1 MMLIFGLMLLL
12 QTAACLDK
20 FCRFNQSVPCYAALR
35 HKLNVLMV
43 QDARK
48 YDDMKIQKRINYSK
62 TTDPVCRV
70 KNGRVRN
77 CDLYSNRTE
86 VAVIN
91 GTLIINRVIRA
102 DSGNYTL
109 SLYHCSNCSETST
122 DLQVNVEAPIGSV
135 EVSISCSSSGAMR
148 VFCSSEGDQILY
160 SWTLNGGPLM
170 DGNASIDLDEGT
182 DGNISCSAKNHVSHR
197 QKTVSVQPCP
207 VLHVS
212 LIALGCVALILFLL
226 FITVYHIYKK
236 KQVKST
242 PELLPAADVEYVE
255 IQPQKKRK
263 ERKEKEEEVQ
273 YGEVTFTLNL
283 SSAYTR
289 PQEECIYSQSV
300 VRGGLLIIS
309 CDFLRVKGSISC
321 LLSAKGYR
329 DGDAAAASSS
339 SSSFSSVTLP
349 QPDG

>member
-1 MMLIFGLMLLL
+1 
-12 QTAACLDK
+12 
-20 FCRFNQSVPCYAALR
+20 
-35 HKLNVLMV
+35 
-43 QDARK
+43 
-48 YDDMKIQKRINYSK
+48 
-62 TTDPVCRV
+62 
-70 KNGRVRN
+70 
-77 CDLYSNRTE
+77 
-86 VAVIN
+86 
-91 GTLIINRVIRA
+91 
-102 DSGNYTL
+102 
-109 SLYHCSNCSETST
+109 
-122 DLQVNVEAPIGSV
+122 
-135 EVSISCSSSGAMR
+135 MR

-170 DGNASIDLDEGT
+170 DGNSSIDLDEGT
-182 DGNISCSAKNHVSHR
+182 DGNISCSVKNHVSHR
-197 QKTVSVQPCP
+197 QKTVSVKPCPAPIGSVEVSISCSSSGAMRVFCFSEGDQILYSWTLNGGPLMDGNSSIDLDERTDGNISCSVKNHVSHRQKTVSVKPCP

-212 LIALGCVALILFLL
+212 LIALGFVALILFLL

-242 PELLPAADVEYVE
+242 PESLPAADVEYVE

-273 YGEVTFTLNL
+273 YGEVTFTLNP
-283 SSAYTR
+283 SIAYTR